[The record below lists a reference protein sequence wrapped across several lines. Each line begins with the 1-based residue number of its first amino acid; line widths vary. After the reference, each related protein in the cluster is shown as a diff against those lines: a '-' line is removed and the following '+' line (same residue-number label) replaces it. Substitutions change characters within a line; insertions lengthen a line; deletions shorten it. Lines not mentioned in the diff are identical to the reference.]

1 MSAINKINKL
11 SQSDFVKVFT
21 NIFENA
27 RWIAEGL
34 YKQKPFNDFQD
45 LSLKM
50 LGIFEN
56 TTKEKQLKILNAHPE
71 LADKTK
77 IGSLTP
83 DSQKEQSNAGLD
95 QCSEDEFNEF
105 RNLNDEYKKKFGF
118 PFILAVKGRTKIE
131 ILNNFRQRVSS
142 DANTEFN
149 QTIKQ
154 VKQIAS
160 LRLKELN
167 KKNI

>member
-1 MSAINKINKL
+1 MMSIRK
-11 SQSDFVKVFT
+11 
-21 NIFENA
+21 
-27 RWIAEGL
+27 
-34 YKQKPFNDFQD
+34 
-45 LSLKM
+45 SLV
-50 LGIFEN
+50 
-56 TTKEKQLKILNAHPE
+56 
-71 LADKTK
+71 
-77 IGSLTP
+77 
-83 DSQKEQSNAGLD
+83 
-95 QCSEDEFNEF
+95 
-105 RNLNDEYKKKFGF
+105 F

>member
-1 MSAINKINKL
+1 MINNFNELPESQFIKL
-11 SQSDFVKVFT
+11 FA
-21 NIFENA
+21 NIFEKA
-27 RWIAEGL
+27 RWIAEKL
-34 YKQKPFNDFQD
+34 YDQKPFDNFED
-45 LSLKM
+45 LHSKM
-50 LGIFEN
+50 LGIFET
-56 TTKEKQLKILNAHPE
+56 TTKENQLKILNAHPD
-71 LADKTK
+71 LANKTK

>member
-11 SQSDFVKVFT
+11 SQSDFIKVFA
-21 NIFENA
+21 NIFESTN
-27 RWIAEGL
+27 WIAVEL
-34 YKQKPFNDFQD
+34 YKKKPFNSFEG
-45 LSLKM
+45 LSSKILA
-50 LGIFEN
+50 IFES
-56 TTKEKQLKILNAHPE
+56 TTKENQLKILNAHPD

-77 IGSLTP
+77 IRSLTT

-95 QCSEDEFNEF
+95 QCSEGEFNEF